1 MRYREFCRIWLVSAI
16 VLVCALWGIQSCD
29 KEDIHDVIGEDEL
42 PTDSIPVPAPVI
54 EPDSIYVLSGDRAF
68 ISVGNPAEISLR
80 IHPDSL
86 LTDST
91 GLKLLDENGDSCILC
106 ALKSAHKVADGSWDV
121 RVGFTRYY
129 NTDSV
134 FVRFCIV
141 RDSLTYTSA
150 PVKIRKVAMSITEFR
165 FDDKKCSLDKTSNLF
180 SLTLPLI
187 TDFASKSISFKFK
200 GDKVTAHGRRLNPD
214 SDTLDMRS
222 GPVRLR
228 VWCDT
233 LYTDYYVSLRNT
245 GLPVV
250 MINTP
255 GNRTIASKTEWM
267 EGASMRIIHADGEL
281 DFDGGISIRGRGNS
295 TWNYVKKPYA
305 IKLDEK
311 SKILGMPKDKRWV
324 LLANWKDRTILRN
337 EAGLWL
343 SAQSGLPYTVRGQY
357 VEVVLN
363 GKHIGNYYLCEQ
375 IKISPKRV
383 NIEEMADY
391 ETDPELIK
399 GGYLM
404 ELDTYYD
411 EPYKFKSKRFKL
423 PYQFKTPD
431 EDNISQ
437 AQYDYFVN
445 YISQL
450 EDVLYDT
457 KRVQNH
463 EYEKWIDVDK
473 AIDFLLV
480 EELTGNHD
488 FYNTWPS
495 TGPHSVYLYKDRGSN
510 LLCMGPAWDFDYH
523 TFIPDRTH
531 MWAGAK
537 NTIYYPALL
546 KDPAFKKRLVERW
559 DAQKDAF
566 RGLTAHLDSM
576 ADYIRLSEEYN
587 HKMWPINT
595 NSENGDENMTFQQ
608 ALDRMKS
615 AFVAKWEW
623 MDAHIREL

>member
-1 MRYREFCRIWLVSAI
+1 MTNRQFSVSRFLMA
-16 VLVCALWGIQSCD
+16 LFALLLLWGAMSCE
-29 KEDIHDVIGEDEL
+29 KEDI
-42 PTDSIPVPAPVI
+42 VPSVEPEVPQDTVPLPVI
-54 EPDSIYVLSGDRAF
+54 EPDSIYVVSGDRAF
-68 ISVGNPAEISLR
+68 ISVGQPAEIRLR

-86 LTDST
+86 LSDST
-91 GLKLLDENGDSCILC
+91 GLILLDADGDSCTLC
-106 ALKSAHKVADGSWDV
+106 AIKSAHRTSEEYWNVK
-121 RVGFTRYY
+121 VGFTRYY
-129 NTDSV
+129 NTDSA
-134 FVRFCIV
+134 FVRFRIV
-141 RDSLTYTSA
+141 RDSISYTSA
-150 PVKIRKVAMSITEFR
+150 RVKIRKIAMSMSEFKV
-165 FDDKKCSLDKTSNLF
+165 DGQKCSLDKNTRTF
-180 SLTLPLI
+180 SLTVPLV
-187 TDFASKSISFKFK
+187 TDFSGLKVSFKFT
-200 GDKVTAHGRRLNPD
+200 GDKITAHGRRLNAE
-214 SDTLDMRS
+214 SDTLDMNN
-222 GPVRLR
+222 GPVTLR

-233 LYTDYYVSLRNT
+233 LYTDYYVTVRNT

-250 MINTP
+250 RINTP
-255 GNRTIASKTEWM
+255 GGKSITSKTEWM
-267 EGASMRIIHADGEL
+267 EGASMKVMYANGEL

-383 NIEEMADY
+383 NIEEMAPF

-404 ELDTYYD
+404 ELDTYFD
-411 EPYKFKSKRFKL
+411 EPYRFRSKKFNL

-431 EDNISQ
+431 EDDISQ
-437 AQYDYFVN
+437 AQYDYFVQ
-445 YISQL
+445 YITDL
-450 EDVLYDT
+450 ETVLADT

-463 EYEKWIDVDK
+463 EYRDWIDVDK

-523 TFIPDRTH
+523 TFVPDRTS

-546 KDPAFKKRLVERW
+546 KDPDFKARLIERW
-559 DAQKDAF
+559 DAQKYKF
-566 RGLTAHLDSM
+566 KELTAHIDSM
-576 ADYIRLSEEYN
+576 ADYIRVSEEYN

-595 NSENGDENMTFQQ
+595 NSENGDENMTFQK
-608 ALDRMKS
+608 AVDRMKD
-615 AFVAKWEW
+615 AFVAKWNW
-623 MDAHIREL
+623 MDVNIRKL